1 MKVNIYYG
9 GRGLIDDPAIY
20 VIDKMTEV
28 LEELRVSVTRYNL
41 YEQKNG
47 LSVLPNTLKE
57 ADGVILAANVE
68 WLGIGGYL
76 QQFLDACWLYADKEK
91 LSRIYML
98 PVVTASTC
106 GEKQA
111 LQTLV
116 QAWELLGGIPC
127 DGVCAY
133 AENRS
138 DLESN
143 PDYVRYIEKRA
154 EDLYRTINQKL
165 RMLPSS
171 TNVVKQSIPYNNTI
185 AITPQESEQLS
196 AYVSDE
202 TYVKKQK
209 EDIEELTSLF
219 KGMLDGSESADRHE
233 FIRNLRENYRP
244 QGADFS
250 VSYVI
255 HLTDLE
261 KTLVIEVANNN
272 LKCYYGEKSD
282 ADVVATT
289 TREVMEKLVNGRST
303 FQGSFM
309 SGTITAK
316 GNFKMLR
323 TFDQVFQFDKL

>member
-106 GEKQA
+106 GEKRA

-154 EDLYRTINQKL
+154 EDLFRTINQ
-165 RMLPSS
+165 
-171 TNVVKQSIPYNNTI
+171 
-185 AITPQESEQLS
+185 
-196 AYVSDE
+196 
-202 TYVKKQK
+202 
-209 EDIEELTSLF
+209 
-219 KGMLDGSESADRHE
+219 
-233 FIRNLRENYRP
+233 
-244 QGADFS
+244 
-250 VSYVI
+250 
-255 HLTDLE
+255 
-261 KTLVIEVANNN
+261 
-272 LKCYYGEKSD
+272 
-282 ADVVATT
+282 
-289 TREVMEKLVNGRST
+289 
-303 FQGSFM
+303 
-309 SGTITAK
+309 
-316 GNFKMLR
+316 
-323 TFDQVFQFDKL
+323 

>member
-28 LEELRVSVTRYNL
+28 LEEIRVSVTRYNL

-68 WLGIGGYL
+68 WMGIGVYL

-91 LSRIYML
+91 LSHIYML

-133 AENRS
+133 VENRTE
-138 DLESN
+138 LENN

-154 EDLYRTINQKL
+154 EDLYRAINQKVT
-165 RMLPSS
+165 MLPSS
-171 TNVVKQSIPYNNTI
+171 TNAVKQSILHNNTI
-185 AITPQESEQLS
+185 ALSPQESEQLS

-219 KGMLDGSESADRHE
+219 KGMLDGSESTDKHE

-244 QGADFS
+244 QGPDFTA
-250 VSYVI
+250 SYVI
-255 HLTDLE
+255 HLSDLE

-289 TREVMEKLVNGRST
+289 TREVMEKLVHGRST